1 ALDRGLLVV
10 RGDDGDASRLRTRSL
25 LIASLFVHVC
35 PPSRVVISM
44 DSTRRSVVTQGL
56 ESLAATPPG
65 AVALPFVQRPGHV
78 VLVVFG
84 RVARVDA
91 DELAPAGMACG
102 RVPRALGELVRA
114 VVRPRRVVGL
124 VVAVALDPARAHEE
138 RVVVMGML
146 AGAGYVVAQ
155 VEARGGWRA
164 GGGTALVLRREQ
176 LAVQTLLLALE
187 LGDEIRLLRLGVL
200 QLALASLKTV
210 AHLPVLPGGGVVTCV
225 EVVEQDGPARPVHPR
240 RLVAEQ
246 HRDRRP
252 GALVRLDRPYLGV
265 AAQHGELLL
274 E

>member
-1 ALDRGLLVV
+1 
-10 RGDDGDASRLRTRSL
+10 
-25 LIASLFVHVC
+25 
-35 PPSRVVISM
+35 
-44 DSTRRSVVTQGL
+44 
-56 ESLAATPPG
+56 
-65 AVALPFVQRPGHV
+65 
-78 VLVVFG
+78 
-84 RVARVDA
+84 
-91 DELAPAGMACG
+91 
-102 RVPRALGELVRA
+102 
-114 VVRPRRVVGL
+114 RPRRVVGL

-164 GGGTALVLRREQ
+164 GGGAALVLRPEAPA
-176 LAVQTLLLALE
+176 LQTLLLALE

-252 GALVRLDRPYLGV
+252 GALVRLDPPYLGV
-265 AAQHGELLL
+265 AAQHGALLL
-274 E
+274 EDPDALRDLGDLGVDLLRLGQRVEVGAGGLVCLGLGLGNALIGALLRAGRARPDDGDGDARGHQQRAEAHTNSQRRCAAMPSTPGRTVIPRRRTNGQCHGPPPHSRAAMPWASLE